1 MIGIGVRPS
10 GSERG
15 REWITGGSARAAA
28 MVSLALIFLAGSA
41 LAQQPDRSNPPAI
54 GPAPALRLPSVE
66 KGTLSNGVPVWVI
79 EQHRVPLAQVNVIMR
94 GGSSLDRT
102 GRYGMASLVAAML
115 DEGAG
120 ARSALD
126 LADAVDFLGADLSTS
141 STFDYSAVRLSTPV
155 KNLAPA
161 LGLLADVV
169 LRPTFPANELE
180 RLKKERLSALV
191 QARDNPAQIIGYAFP
206 RVVFGPTYRYGT
218 PASGLGPVIEA
229 ITADE
234 VRAFYKEHY
243 TSGNATIVVTGDV
256 TLAGVKAELEKAFTG
271 WPSSGARGT
280 TAALPVA
287 PQLTKREIVLV
298 DKPGA
303 AQSQIRIGWV
313 GVPRSTADYATLQVL
328 NSLLGGSFGSRL
340 NQNLREEHGYTY
352 GAASMFDMRSSAGP
366 FLATAGVQT
375 DKTAPALHEFFVE
388 LEGIQKPI
396 PAAEVEKAKNYVAL
410 GFPAE
415 FETTRALAQKLEEL
429 IVYNLPDDT
438 YQSFFGAVQKV
449 TLAEVQKAA
458 ARYIQADKL
467 AVVVVGDL
475 KAIEPG
481 IKALNLGP
489 IRVVPL
495 EEFFK

>member
-1 MIGIGVRPS
+1 
-10 GSERG
+10 
-15 REWITGGSARAAA
+15 
-28 MVSLALIFLAGSA
+28 
-41 LAQQPDRSNPPAI
+41 
-54 GPAPALRLPSVE
+54 
-66 KGTLSNGVPVWVI
+66 
-79 EQHRVPLAQVNVIMR
+79 
-94 GGSSLDRT
+94 
-102 GRYGMASLVAAML
+102 MASLVAAML

-120 ARSALD
+120 SRSALE
-126 LADAVDFLGADLSTS
+126 LADAVDFLGADLTTS

-161 LGLLADVV
+161 LAVLADVV
-169 LRPTFPANELE
+169 LRPAFPASELD
-180 RLKKERLSALV
+180 RLKQERLSALV

-218 PASGLGPVIEA
+218 PASGLGPTIEA
-229 ITADE
+229 ISADE

-243 TSGNATIVVTGDV
+243 VSGNATIVVTGDV
-256 TLAGVKAELEKAFTG
+256 TLAAMKAELDQAFAG
-271 WPSSGARGT
+271 WPSSGARSE
-280 TAALPVA
+280 TAALPAA

-313 GVPRSTADYATLQVL
+313 GVPRSTSDYATLEVL
-328 NSLLGGSFGSRL
+328 NAMLGGSFGSRL
-340 NQNLREEHGYTY
+340 NQNLREKNGYTY
-352 GAASMFDMRSSAGP
+352 GASSAFDKRLSAGP
-366 FLATAGVQT
+366 FFATAGVQT
-375 DKTAPALHEFFVE
+375 DKTADALREFFVE
-388 LEGIQKPI
+388 LEGIHKPI

-415 FETTRALAQKLEEL
+415 FETTRALAQKLEEM

-438 YQSFFGAVQKV
+438 YQSFVGAVQKV
-449 TLAEVQKAA
+449 TVADVQKAA
-458 ARYIQADKL
+458 AKYIQPDKM

-489 IRVVPL
+489 IRVAPL